1 MIDLSKLGAD
11 SGLMTIIITA
21 IMDAAR
27 AAGESE
33 ADVLARVNAYL
44 AEIAKDDTDALLVQ
58 ILRDYPEDGK

>member
-11 SGLMTIIITA
+11 SGLMSIIIKA

-33 ADVLARVNAYL
+33 ADVLKRVVKYL
-44 AEIAKDDTDALLVQ
+44 DEAAKDDTDQLLAK
-58 ILRDYPEDGK
+58 ILRDYPESAE